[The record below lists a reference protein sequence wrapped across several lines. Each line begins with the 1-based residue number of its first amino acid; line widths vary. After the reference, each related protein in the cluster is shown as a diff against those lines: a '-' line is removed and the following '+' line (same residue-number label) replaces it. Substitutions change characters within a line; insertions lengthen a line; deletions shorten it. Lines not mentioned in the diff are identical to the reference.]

1 MKNLRINRHYFIA
14 ATILFVIEV
23 GIALFLHDSFVR
35 PYLGDVLVV
44 ILIYCAVKSVLN
56 WSVWPTAIGVL
67 LFAFAVEAAQYF
79 GLIYYLGLENSGLA
93 RAVIGTSFA
102 WADIVAY
109 CAGIALVLLVE
120 TRLRSYKS

>member
-1 MKNLRINRHYFIA
+1 MKNLRINRRYFIA

-23 GIALFLHDSFVR
+23 GIALFVHDSFVR

-44 ILIYCAVKSVLN
+44 ILIYCAVKSVVN
-56 WSVWPTAIGVL
+56 WSVWPTAVGVL

>member
-1 MKNLRINRHYFIA
+1 MKNLRINRRYFIA

-23 GIALFLHDSFVR
+23 GIAWFVHDSFVR

-44 ILIYCAVKSVLN
+44 ILIYCAVKSVVN
-56 WSVWPTAIGVL
+56 WSVWPTAVGVL